1 MGVLETNGLTRTS
14 SWAVFRFLLIFILVG
29 LWTYYFSSETQM
41 RTNSWIIHAKG
52 ATFSFIPTESKIV
65 QKEIR
70 ILNESKA
77 VEETDLSVKVLKEN
91 IRFFFSEYITKIQ
104 RSYRSSHWRRS
115 VKKSAFR
122 IFTKF
127 TRKHLC

>member
-14 SWAVFRFLLIFILVG
+14 SWTVFRFLLIFILVC

-41 RTNSWIIHAKG
+41 STNSWIIHAKG
-52 ATFSFIPTESKIV
+52 ATFSFIPIESKIV

-70 ILNESKA
+70 ILNETKA
-77 VEETDLSVKVLKEN
+77 VQETDLWVKVLKEN
-91 IRFFFSEYITKIQ
+91 IRVFFSEYITKIQ
-104 RSYRSSHWRRS
+104 QSYRSSHWRRS

>member
-1 MGVLETNGLTRTS
+1 MQKES
-14 SWAVFRFLLIFILVG
+14 
-29 LWTYYFSSETQM
+29 
-41 RTNSWIIHAKG
+41 IIP
-52 ATFSFIPTESKIV
+52 IESKIV

-77 VEETDLSVKVLKEN
+77 VQETDLSVKVLKEN

-115 VKKSAFR
+115 VKKKCF
-122 IFTKF
+122 
-127 TRKHLC
+127 

>member
-1 MGVLETNGLTRTS
+1 
-14 SWAVFRFLLIFILVG
+14 
-29 LWTYYFSSETQM
+29 M

-77 VEETDLSVKVLKEN
+77 VQETDLSVKVLKEN
-91 IRFFFSEYITKIQ
+91 IRFFFRIHNQNTTKLQ
-104 RSYRSSHWRRS
+104 KQPLEAFCE
-115 VKKSAFR
+115 KKCF
-122 IFTKF
+122 
-127 TRKHLC
+127 

>member
-1 MGVLETNGLTRTS
+1 MQKES
-14 SWAVFRFLLIFILVG
+14 
-29 LWTYYFSSETQM
+29 
-41 RTNSWIIHAKG
+41 IIP
-52 ATFSFIPTESKIV
+52 IESKIV

-77 VEETDLSVKVLKEN
+77 VEETDLSVKVLMEN
-91 IRFFFSEYITKIQ
+91 IRFFFRIHNQNTTKLQ
-104 RSYRSSHWRRS
+104 KQPLEAFCE
-115 VKKSAFR
+115 KKVFR